1 MRTLVALLSA
11 ALLAACG
18 APGRGD
24 APDGSVASATAAPP
38 LALDAAVPAYDAT
51 TLGGERVRIGG
62 EAAPLTLVNV
72 WATWC
77 TSCREEMADLEALH
91 RELAPRGLRVVA
103 VSIDA
108 GSAARVRR
116 FVERQ
121 RLTFP
126 VVHDAAGE
134 IQRRYGVVGV
144 PETYLVTPDGR
155 LRWHHVG
162 GIHGATRDARAAIVA
177 ALGDARGDARGRAG
191 RREPIAAVV
200 AERSGSST
208 ALP

>member
-1 MRTLVALLSA
+1 MRAAARLSSA
-11 ALLAACG
+11 IIVSALLAACG
-18 APGRGD
+18 APGGRE
-24 APDGSVASATAAPP
+24 ASAAAPAAAATTAAP
-38 LALDAAVPAYDAT
+38 LALHAPVPAYDAT
-51 TLGGERVRIGG
+51 TLAGDRVRVGG

-91 RELAPRGLRVVA
+91 RELGPRGLRVVA

-108 GSAARVRR
+108 GSGARVRR

-126 VVHDAAGE
+126 VVHDAAGA
-134 IQRRYGVVGV
+134 IQRLYGVVGV
-144 PETYLVTPDGR
+144 PETYLVSPDGR
-155 LRWHHVG
+155 LRWHHIG

-177 ALGDARGDARGRAG
+177 AL
-191 RREPIAAVV
+191 AANAAAQPRV
-200 AERSGSST
+200 AAEAKPGF
-208 ALP
+208 